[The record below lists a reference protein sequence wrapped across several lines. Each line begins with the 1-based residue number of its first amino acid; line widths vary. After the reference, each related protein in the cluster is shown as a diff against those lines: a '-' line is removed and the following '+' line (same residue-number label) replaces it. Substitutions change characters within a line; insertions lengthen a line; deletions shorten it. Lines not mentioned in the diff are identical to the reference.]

1 MSPMNIFFSLIF
13 AINSIAG
20 NWSLQQYCQ
29 FICCVCQSICDPSR
43 NVQVE
48 GDTVSSSLL
57 KNFQNI
63 APFKISSIE
72 SQIAGDVA
80 QSTTDVEDNLVP
92 MQFGNDEKINPE
104 KLLVANGE
112 VNHPLISKELKSLPA
127 PVNDYAVDRI
137 FQENNLK
144 IPIPG
149 QWTDEWDTITTLIP
163 SVTLDF
169 GRDYDD
175 SRNLFDNE
183 INAKS
188 VDTLNVSP
196 ERADY
201 SYNFP
206 ETQTTAHWSVIHD
219 EKFKKPEQHDK
230 ENYYDEVE
238 DERSDHIAF
247 SPYSS
252 MKKHQNIF
260 MDIIPKRLCK
270 LCGISDIQMTES
282 PEQTDEMT
290 SFVGKNNLKGAN
302 IMKSKSELH
311 IADNTDN
318 NTIKEVKKSNK
329 SNLRINFLNTNE
341 NEKKP
346 NLKSQLQRDYRVIG
360 PFKKILFHPL
370 NRNLVRTNSMTKNP
384 KVTGQLNVSPFSL
397 LKFRKELSDEST
409 KFFVKSIKLAKGIK
423 QEKPADSFLH
433 YIRRP
438 EIENTMD
445 DFCNA
450 LTFEVRRDIWAN
462 IFSTSQKQSL
472 GVKKKLSK
480 ALIPHQH

>member
-169 GRDYDD
+169 GRDYDG

-183 INAKS
+183 INAK
-188 VDTLNVSP
+188 
-196 ERADY
+196 
-201 SYNFP
+201 
-206 ETQTTAHWSVIHD
+206 
-219 EKFKKPEQHDK
+219 HDK

-318 NTIKEVKKSNK
+318 NSIKEVKKSNK

-384 KVTGQLNVSPFSL
+384 KATGQLNVSPFSL